1 MSTPTALETTNAEK
15 KFVNT
20 YLELMQL
27 SKNESLDKF
36 NSTQDYNNLSSLGP
50 SLPKCN
56 YKFPEPQNV
65 TEAAESTVT
74 LKFKS
79 IKPPF
84 KFLTELS
91 NIPVNFTIYKV
102 KAQLIESLEILHN
115 AGVTAK
121 DLKLMIKSKVAQDAA
136 ALSSLVNTEEPISFN
151 CMVSAPSGG
160 KPAATTSKTD
170 EDDPELEAVSDPVST
185 TATTSSISEAG
196 WNKIYEIILQD
207 IKDAGKAKELLAKLK
222 QSV

>member
-1 MSTPTALETTNAEK
+1 MSTATALETTNAER

-27 SKNESLDKF
+27 SKAESLDKF

-50 SLPKCN
+50 SLPKCI

-65 TEAAESTVT
+65 TEATESRVN

-84 KFLTELS
+84 KFQTELT

-102 KAQLIESLEILHN
+102 KAQLIESLEVLHN

-121 DLKLMIKSKVAQDAA
+121 DLKLMVKSKVAQDTAV
-136 ALSSLVNTEEPISFN
+136 LSTLINLEEPISFN
-151 CMVSAPSGG
+151 CMVSAPTGV
-160 KPAATTSKTD
+160 KPVASSTRTD
-170 EDDPELEAVSDPVST
+170 EDDPEVEAASDAVST
-185 TATTSSISEAG
+185 TATTIGISEAG

-207 IKDAGKAKELLAKLK
+207 IKDAGKAKELLTKLK

>member
-1 MSTPTALETTNAEK
+1 
-15 KFVNT
+15 
-20 YLELMQL
+20 MQL

-65 TEAAESTVT
+65 TKAAESTVT

-84 KFLTELS
+84 KFQTELS

-102 KAQLIESLEILHN
+102 KAQLIESLKFYTML
-115 AGVTAK
+115 G
-121 DLKLMIKSKVAQDAA
+121 SRQ
-136 ALSSLVNTEEPISFN
+136 
-151 CMVSAPSGG
+151 
-160 KPAATTSKTD
+160 
-170 EDDPELEAVSDPVST
+170 
-185 TATTSSISEAG
+185 
-196 WNKIYEIILQD
+196 KI
-207 IKDAGKAKELLAKLK
+207 
-222 QSV
+222 

>member
-1 MSTPTALETTNAEK
+1 MLFNNQPL
-15 KFVNT
+15 VNNQ
-20 YLELMQL
+20 YNVHSNSFRNYKCRKEICEYVSRIDAVIQ
-27 SKNESLDKF
+27 NESLDKF

-65 TEAAESTVT
+65 TKAAESTVT

-196 WNKIYEIILQD
+196 WNKYM
-207 IKDAGKAKELLAKLK
+207 KLYYK
-222 QSV
+222 I

>member
-1 MSTPTALETTNAEK
+1 MSITKSFIFFRLLFNNQPLVNNQYNVHVNSFRNHKCRK

-65 TEAAESTVT
+65 TKAAESTVT

-84 KFLTELS
+84 KFQTELS
-91 NIPVNFTIYKV
+91 NIPVNFCIYKV

-136 ALSSLVNTEEPISFN
+136 AFVIF
-151 CMVSAPSGG
+151 
-160 KPAATTSKTD
+160 SKYRRT
-170 EDDPELEAVSDPVST
+170 
-185 TATTSSISEAG
+185 
-196 WNKIYEIILQD
+196 N
-207 IKDAGKAKELLAKLK
+207 
-222 QSV
+222 